1 MEYAIFKTGGK
12 QYKASKGEVL
22 ELDNLTG
29 EENKSI
35 FFEEVLLYVTEGQI
49 KLGKPNLS
57 GYKIKAKILKHKK
70 GDKIRVS
77 KFKAK
82 AKYRKTIGFRPFL
95 TEVLI
100 EDLVSNAK
108 ASKTAK
114 SVKAKNS

>member
-22 ELDNLTG
+22 ELDKLIG

-35 FFEEVLLYVTEGQI
+35 FFENVLLYVSDGQI
-49 KLGKPNLS
+49 KLGNPSIS
-57 GYKIKAKILKHKK
+57 GFKVKAKILKQKK
-70 GDKIRVS
+70 GDKITVS

-82 AKYRKTIGFRPFL
+82 ARYRKKIGFRLLL

-100 EDLVSNAK
+100 EDLVSGAK
-108 ASKTAK
+108 ASKPTK
-114 SVKAKNS
+114 SVKVMKS